1 MISFFAQFGLN
12 QKQVKFL
19 STPLKK
25 MVLKYGKDIYLEHHW
40 ERQFAYRDSFE
51 FPVDDGLKIVCHHDS
66 YISRLLFNGNFE
78 RQEICFIK
86 RFLRPDESFMDIGA
100 NIGYHSLVAARCLSG
115 GEGKVFAFEPTPQ
128 TFGWL
133 VQNIRTNDLKNIIP
147 LDKALSDKPGT
158 FAFHQY
164 HGGRDAYNS
173 FGNIMQSAAQSTVE
187 VETTTIDLFMAGT
200 SGAGIS
206 LVKIDVEGW
215 ELPVFKGGMEY
226 LSRPDA
232 PVLMVEFTDDN
243 ARKAGFNCQKLYDLG
258 RELGYTWYEIKDN
271 EIKPSPKKS
280 YYEYQNLYA
289 AKDVEM
295 VQERWRQARS

>member
-1 MISFFAQFGLN
+1 MISFFAQFGIN
-12 QKQVKFL
+12 QRQVKFI

-51 FPVDDGLKIVCHHDS
+51 FPVDDGLKIVCHQDS

-78 RQEICFIK
+78 RQEIRFIK

-100 NIGYHSLVAARCLSG
+100 NIGYHSLVAARCLSS
-115 GEGKVFAFEPTPQ
+115 GKGRVFAFEPTPQ
-128 TFGWL
+128 TYEWL
-133 VQNIRTNDLKNIIP
+133 VQNIKTNHLKNITP
-147 LDKALSDKPGT
+147 LDLALSDKPGT
-158 FAFHQY
+158 FTFHQY

-173 FGNIMQSAAQSTVE
+173 FGNIMNGAAQSTVD
-187 VETTTIDLFMAGT
+187 VETTTIDLFMADKPD
-200 SGAGIS
+200 AGIS
-206 LVKIDVEGW
+206 LIKIDVEGW
-215 ELPVFKGGMEY
+215 EYPVFKGGAEY

-271 EIKPSPKKS
+271 QIKPSPKKS

-289 AKDVEM
+289 AKDVEL
-295 VQERWRQARS
+295 VRERWGQARS